1 MKNLR
6 GSDRRDIWGLIM
18 PTVQLRATL
27 TSDTTPLSGKTITF
41 YYRPAGGTYTQLGS
55 PKTTGTN
62 GVALSDTIT
71 LSSGYYDFKA
81 EFAGD
86 DTYEASSAEVTNYLV
101 GKLPTSITLEV
112 IVT

>member
-1 MKNLR
+1 
-6 GSDRRDIWGLIM
+6 M

-27 TSDTTPLSGKTITF
+27 TTDTTPLANKTITF
-41 YYRPAGGTYTQLGS
+41 YYRPSGGTYTQLGN
-55 PKTTGTN
+55 PKTTDSN

-71 LSSGYYDFKA
+71 LSAGRYDFKA

-86 DTYEASSAEVTNYLV
+86 DTYEPSTGEITNYQV
-101 GKLPTSITLEV
+101 GRYPTSITLQI